1 MNPAWRDSLV
11 HLIAS
16 TTYPD
21 ASPPPLINSV
31 RENVTAKTNVLRA
44 LSPRTGAYFNEADS
58 AEPAWQESFWGEGYD
73 GLRKV
78 KERVDP
84 GGVLWCREC
93 VGSEAWREVKGGSL
107 CRVEEEGMGER

>member
-44 LSPRTGAYFNEADS
+44 LSPRTGAYFNEADG
-58 AEPAWQESFWGEGYD
+58 AEPFWRESFWGEGYA
-73 GLRKV
+73 GLRGV
-78 KERVDP
+78 KERLDP
-84 GGVLWCREC
+84 RGVLWCSGC
-93 VGSEAWREVKGGSL
+93 VGSEVWEVGEGGGL
-107 CRVEEEGMGER
+107 CEVGGARGR